1 MKLIF
6 FHKTD
11 WLSLVFLYMLVTKIY
26 HVPTTEAI
34 KETIFVVN
42 PQWAMV
48 TDKNMNIAI
57 RAISQKKGRGE

>member
-1 MKLIF
+1 
-6 FHKTD
+6 
-11 WLSLVFLYMLVTKIY
+11 MLVTKIY
-26 HVPTTEAI
+26 NVPKTEAI